1 MRRIPGA
8 PTAQGRVLA
17 GAGCSKSGM
26 LRGMLKSLLKLRF
39 GAAPDAPDDDN
50 QLWRS
55 LAARGSVR
63 AFADKPVDPAMIETL
78 AALALCSPT
87 KSDLQQRDIII
98 IRDPAQRAAIHAC
111 LGDQTWVAN
120 APELLVFCGNNRR
133 QRRVHKLRGRP
144 FANDHLDAFFN
155 PAVDAGIAL
164 SAFVL
169 AAEAAGLGC
178 CPVSAIRNEAA
189 EVARI
194 LALPDYVFPVAG
206 LAIGWPAKLAEV
218 AMRLPLSQ
226 TVHIDRFSNHGF
238 DEALAEYD
246 ARRETAQP
254 YAKQRFGAEYG
265 EDASYPWSEDKAR
278 QYSKPERAGFGAFI
292 RAIGFKLD

>member
-1 MRRIPGA
+1 MA
-8 PTAQGRVLA
+8 SLACRVYFA
-17 GAGCSKSGM
+17 D
-26 LRGMLKSLLKLRF
+26 MLKSLLKMRF
-39 GAAPDAPDDDN
+39 GAAPETPADDTPF
-50 QLWRS
+50 WRS
-55 LAARGSVR
+55 LAARGSAR
-63 AFADKPVDPAMIETL
+63 AFQGKPVDPAMIETL

-98 IRDPAQRAAIHAC
+98 IRDPDQRAAIHAC

-133 QRRVHKLRGRP
+133 QRRVHEQRERP

-169 AAEAAGLGC
+169 AAEDAGLGC
-178 CPVSAIRNEAA
+178 CPVSAIRNEA
-189 EVARI
+189 EKVSRI
-194 LALPDYVFPVAG
+194 LTLPAHVFPVAG
-206 LAIGWPAKLAEV
+206 LAVGWPAKSPDAS
-218 AMRLPLSQ
+218 MRLPLTH
-226 TVHIDRFSNHGF
+226 TVHIDRFSDDGI
-238 DEALAEYD
+238 DEALAAYG
-246 ARRETAQP
+246 ARREAAQP
-254 YAKQRFGAEYG
+254 YAKQRFSAEYG

>member
-1 MRRIPGA
+1 
-8 PTAQGRVLA
+8 
-17 GAGCSKSGM
+17 M
-26 LRGMLKSLLKLRF
+26 LNALFKKRF
-39 GAAPDAPDDDN
+39 GVVPDTPLGDPA
-50 QLWRS
+50 LWRS
-55 LAARGSVR
+55 IAARGSVR
-63 AFADKPVDPAMIETL
+63 AFQEKPVDPAMVETL

-98 IRDPAQRAAIHAC
+98 IRDQAQRLAIHAF
-111 LGDQTWVAN
+111 LGDQAWVAG

-133 QRRVHKLRGRP
+133 QRRLQELRGRD

-178 CPVSAIRNEAA
+178 CPVSAIRNEVD
-189 EVARI
+189 EVSRI
-194 LALPDYVFPVAG
+194 LNLPAHIFPVAG
-206 LAIGWPAKLAEV
+206 LAVGWPAKPAEISL
-218 AMRLPLSQ
+218 RLPLSQ
-226 TVHIDRFSNHGF
+226 TVHIDRFSDAGF

-246 ARRETAQP
+246 GRREAAQP
-254 YAKQRFGAEYG
+254 YAKQRFSNEYG
-265 EDASYPWSEDKAR
+265 EAASYSWSEDKAR

>member
-1 MRRIPGA
+1 M
-8 PTAQGRVLA
+8 A
-17 GAGCSKSGM
+17 GALRGLSRMIGGM
-26 LRGMLKSLLKLRF
+26 LTSLLKHRF
-39 GAAPDAPDDDN
+39 GDAPDTPSDDIA
-50 QLWRS
+50 LWRS
-55 LAARGSVR
+55 LAARGSAR
-63 AFADKPVDPAMIETL
+63 AFTDEPVDPAMIETL

-98 IRDPAQRAAIHAC
+98 IRDPNQRAAIHAC
-111 LGDQTWVAN
+111 LGDQTWVSQ

-133 QRRVHKLRGRP
+133 QRRVHELRGRP

-189 EVARI
+189 EVSRI
-194 LALPDYVFPVAG
+194 LTLPAHVFPVAG
-206 LAIGWPAKLAEV
+206 LAVGWPVKPAEISL
-218 AMRLPLSQ
+218 RLPLSQ
-226 TVHIDRFSNHGF
+226 TVHIDRFSDDSF
-238 DEALAEYD
+238 DEALADYD
-246 ARRETAQP
+246 ARREASQP
-254 YAKQRFGAEYG
+254 YAKQRFSSEYG
-265 EDASYPWSEDKAR
+265 KDDSYPWSEDKAR

>member
-1 MRRIPGA
+1 
-8 PTAQGRVLA
+8 
-17 GAGCSKSGM
+17 
-26 LRGMLKSLLKLRF
+26 MLKSLLEKRF
-39 GAAPDAPDDDN
+39 GAAPDAPADIPPF
-50 QLWRS
+50 WRS

-63 AFADKPVDPAMIETL
+63 AFQDTPVDPAMVETL

-98 IRDPAQRAAIHAC
+98 VRDPGQRAAIHVC
-111 LGDQTWVAN
+111 LGDQTWVAG
-120 APELLVFCGNNRR
+120 APEMLVFCGDNRR
-133 QRRVHKLRGRP
+133 QRRVHELRGRP

-206 LAIGWPAKLAEV
+206 LAVGWPAKPADVSL
-218 AMRLPLSQ
+218 RLPLSQ
-226 TVHIDRFSNHGF
+226 TVHIDRFNEDGF
-238 DEALAEYD
+238 DEALADYD
-246 ARRETAQP
+246 NRREAAQP
-254 YAKQRFGAEYG
+254 YTRQRFAAEYG

-292 RAIGFKLD
+292 RSIGFKLE

>member
-1 MRRIPGA
+1 MLKNLFTKRFGGA
-8 PTAQGRVLA
+8 PDTPADDPALWRTLA
-17 GAGCSKSGM
+17 G
-26 LRGMLKSLLKLRF
+26 
-39 GAAPDAPDDDN
+39 
-50 QLWRS
+50 
-55 LAARGSVR
+55 RGSVR
-63 AFADKPVDPAMIETL
+63 AFQDKPVDPAMIETL

-87 KSDLQQRDIII
+87 KSDLQQRDVII
-98 IRDPAQRAAIHAC
+98 IRNQAQRLAIHAF
-111 LGDQTWVAN
+111 LGDQTWVAG

-133 QRRVHKLRGRP
+133 QRRLHDLRGRD

-178 CPVSAIRNEAA
+178 CPVSAIRNEAE
-189 EVARI
+189 EVSRI
-194 LALPDYVFPVAG
+194 LALPAHVFPVAG
-206 LAIGWPAKLAEV
+206 LAVGWPERSADM

-226 TVHIDRFSNHGF
+226 TVHIDQFSDDGF

-246 ARRETAQP
+246 ARREAAQP
-254 YAKQRFGAEYG
+254 YAKQRFAEEYG

-278 QYSKPERAGFGAFI
+278 QYSRPERSGFGAFI